1 MRKER
6 DFSLLVTLI
15 VGVQIAGI
23 TVLGLLLDVGEKTV
37 LWLIFGAIVSI
48 GLANLRGQA
57 AGLGRLVD
65 TPERIDGERE
75 ARHPQIEREA
85 IPEQS
90 PSSTT

>member
-65 TPERIDGERE
+65 TPERIHGEGE
-75 ARHPQIEREA
+75 APYPQVEKEA

-90 PSSTT
+90 PASTT